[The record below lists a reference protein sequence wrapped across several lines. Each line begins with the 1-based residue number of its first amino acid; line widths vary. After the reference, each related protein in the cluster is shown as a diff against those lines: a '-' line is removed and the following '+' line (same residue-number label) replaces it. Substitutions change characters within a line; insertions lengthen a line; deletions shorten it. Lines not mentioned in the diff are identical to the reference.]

1 MPRRNRLRSLTLA
14 TPIRTPKRL
23 PFIQAV
29 KTSVATI
36 AAWFVAITVLPGQ
49 LPIFAAIAALLV
61 VQPSVNQSLGKAVER
76 SIGVIAGVLIAS
88 GIGIVFGQQGW
99 IVLAAIVVSILIGW
113 ALRLTP
119 GSSNQIP
126 ISAMLVLSIGAT
138 TPGYAVDRIIETL
151 IGAAIGVIVNALIVP
166 PVMIGPARADAA
178 ALVAELAASL
188 DRLADILATPHSH
201 NAVEGAMIEARL
213 LRPMR
218 EKAGES
224 LSKGEESL
232 TLNPRR
238 SAHRDELRQIRELL
252 DRLSPVV
259 TRTIGMT
266 RAVRDHYDATLS
278 EESTVQQIARELH
291 RAAHDLRLLSRPA
304 GEERDEDAE
313 PVTAEIPALTAPLVI
328 QRPHPDHWILIG
340 SLLEDL
346 RRVREEIVGAN
357 S

>member
-76 SIGVIAGVLIAS
+76 SVGVIIAS

-178 ALVAELAASL
+178 ALMAELAASL

-218 EKAGES
+218 DKAVES